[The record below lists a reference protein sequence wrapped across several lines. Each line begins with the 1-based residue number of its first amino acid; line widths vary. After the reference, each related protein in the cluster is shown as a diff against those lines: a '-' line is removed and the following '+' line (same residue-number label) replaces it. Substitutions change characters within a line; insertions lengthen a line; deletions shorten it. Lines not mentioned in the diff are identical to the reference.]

1 MWHEFRRIIAAVLLP
16 VLLLCAPAAAF
27 ADDPKVLPDGT
38 VVPGNSSGSTATTT
52 ASSYVKPGE
61 FSAGSK
67 QAMDKITALFSSV
80 MDTAVA
86 ISEQIKPEADKFAGG
101 LGVITLVLA
110 AVRFAATKDPVLA
123 WLAFFE
129 EVGILGIFASFYIE
143 FAQFGPGFYKW
154 FLTLATTIGGANMS
168 STLSIIG
175 SAAGQILDAIAKAFS
190 GAGWTAILGV
200 IVAMVP
206 LFFAWIVLSI
216 TSVVFAFFI
225 NLGQLQFACGV
236 VMGQIAF
243 ALGFSSFTRGYFKT
257 WLDYMISAGMYVVVA
272 AILMRLVTHS
282 LIEAVQDAAG
292 KGLTT
297 TGASG
302 YVFDLAI
309 FVFLVSFEI
318 PKIAGMFGGGANASG
333 AIVGKVGR
341 AATGGL
347 MP

>member
-1 MWHEFRRIIAAVLLP
+1 MLQLLKRIFAAALLP
-16 VLLLCAPAAAF
+16 LFLIGTPLAAF
-27 ADDPKVLPDGT
+27 ADDPIVLPDGS
-38 VVPGNSSGSTATTT
+38 VVPGNSSSTATTN

-101 LGVITLVLA
+101 LGVITLILA
-110 AVRFAATKDPVLA
+110 AIRFAATRDPVMA

-129 EVGILGIFASFYIE
+129 EIGVLGIFASFYIE

-154 FLTLATTIGGANMS
+154 FLSLANTIGGTNMS
-168 STLSIIG
+168 STLGVIG
-175 SAAGQILDAIAKAFS
+175 SAAGQILDAIVKAFS
-190 GAGWTAILGV
+190 GAGWSAIFSV
-200 IVAMVP
+200 AVAMVP
-206 LFFAWIVLSI
+206 LFFAWLVLSV

-243 ALGFSSFTRGYFKT
+243 ALGFSTFTRGYFKT

-272 AILMRLVTHS
+272 AILMRLVTQS
-282 LIEAVQDAAG
+282 LIAAVQDATA
-292 KGLTT
+292 KGLSTS
-297 TGASG
+297 GASG

-309 FVFLVSFEI
+309 FVFLISFEI

-333 AIVGKVGR
+333 SIVAKVGR
-341 AATGGL
+341 AATAGL